1 MNFMRRQSVR
11 AYPAAYGAASLFLRP
26 AALRAGAFSPTQKL
40 TFMRI
45 PVTLALLLYAGSVT
59 AQAASDSA
67 PAPLNIYHLVT
78 GEEVVH
84 VVVQGDTLG
93 HIAGRFGMSTR
104 LAAVINRLADPG
116 KLHLGQR
123 LVLSNRHI
131 VPQVLQDGLVIN
143 VGDLMLYWMRDGDL
157 VAAFPVGVGRVA
169 WETPSGHYSI
179 VGRRRDPV
187 WHVPPTIQR
196 EMREKGE
203 PVKRVVPP
211 GPDNPLGKYWLQLS
225 LSGYGIHGT
234 NAPRSVGKYT
244 THGCIRL
251 RPDDEDRL
259 YHGVSNGTAVDII
272 NEPIKLARLEGDMV
286 LLEVHPSAS
295 SKLAAAFLQ
304 QLHESEV
311 AAIVD
316 FAAVQRVV
324 HDAWGLA
331 VDVSNKKAGRC
342 DACRSGAADRTG
354 TP

>member
-1 MNFMRRQSVR
+1 MAQQVESCT
-11 AYPAAYGAASLFLRP
+11 P
-26 AALRAGAFSPTQKL
+26 ALRAGAFSPTQKL
-40 TFMRI
+40 ILMRI
-45 PVTLALLLYAGSVT
+45 TFTLALLLYTGSVT
-59 AQAASDSA
+59 AQAASDPA
-67 PAPLNIYHLVT
+67 PSPLNIYHLVT
-78 GEEVVH
+78 GAEVVH
-84 VVVQGDTLG
+84 VVVQGETLG

-104 LAAVINRLADPG
+104 LAAVVNHLADPG

-131 VPQVLQDGLVIN
+131 VPLVLQDGLVIN
-143 VGDLMLYWMRDGDL
+143 VGDLMLYWMRDRDL
-157 VAAFPVGVGRVA
+157 VGAFPVGVGRVA

-187 WHVPPTIQR
+187 WHVPPKIQR

-225 LSGYGIHGT
+225 LPGYGIHGT

-251 RPDDEDRL
+251 RPDDEERL

-272 NEPIKLARLEGDMV
+272 NEPIKLARLEGDTV
-286 LLEVHPSAS
+286 LLEAHPNAS
-295 SKLAAAFLQ
+295 SEHVAAFLQ

-311 AAIVD
+311 AEIVD
-316 FAAVQRVV
+316 FAAAQRVV
-324 HDAWGLA
+324 HDAWGIA
-331 VDVSNKKAGRC
+331 VDVSNKKMGRSPESARA
-342 DACRSGAADRTG
+342 DVADR
-354 TP
+354 P

>member
-1 MNFMRRQSVR
+1 MLTAESAQKQFRTV
-11 AYPAAYGAASLFLRP
+11 PRP
-26 AALRAGAFSPTQKL
+26 LALRAGAFSPTQNL
-40 TFMRI
+40 IFMRI
-45 PVTLALLLYAGSVT
+45 PLSLALLLCAGSVT
-59 AQAASDSA
+59 AHAASDPV

-78 GEEVVH
+78 GKEVIH

-93 HIAGRFGMSTR
+93 HIAGRFGLSTR
-104 LAAVINRLADPG
+104 LAAVVNHLADPG

-131 VPQVLQDGLVIN
+131 VPQGLQDGLVIN

-187 WHVPPTIQR
+187 WHVPPKIQR
-196 EMREKGE
+196 EMRAKGE
-203 PVKRVVPP
+203 PVKRVVAP

-225 LSGYGIHGT
+225 LPGYGIHGT

-251 RPDDEDRL
+251 RPDDDDRL

-272 NEPIKLARLEGDMV
+272 NEPIKLARLEGDKV
-286 LLEVHPSAS
+286 LLEAHPSAS
-295 SKLAAAFLQ
+295 SKLVANFLQ
-304 QLHESEV
+304 QLQESEV
-311 AAIVD
+311 AEIID
-316 FAAVQRVV
+316 FAAAQRVV
-324 HDAWGLA
+324 HDAWGIA
-331 VDVSNKKAGRC
+331 VDVSSKRKGPSPESAKA
-342 DACRSGAADRTG
+342 DVADRTG